1 MKIVWEFVKN
11 MISSM
16 EFCFFLVR
24 FKTSHSPFK
33 YLSRLPTSSH
43 FSSFLV
49 FKTLFFIFTAHL
61 NIRFFS
67 FLYTR
72 ISWVKAGLFHGPLH
86 RLEREWLNVKFKPRK
101 INKNTQNELNKIK
114 RHRFELR
121 YSWPCYIAPLIGCDS
136 MSLIAHS
143 G

>member
-1 MKIVWEFVKN
+1 MRIVWEFVKN

-33 YLSRLPTSSH
+33 YLSRLPASSH

-49 FKTLFFIFTAHL
+49 FKTFFFYFHGS
-61 NIRFFS
+61 FKYS
-67 FLYTR
+67 FLLFSLY
-72 ISWVKAGLFHGPLH
+72 SNLVCKAGLFHGPLH

-121 YSWPCYIAPLIGCDS
+121 YSWPFYIAPLIGCDS

-143 G
+143 E